1 MKNENKWT
9 YRPELHKKNAFTFR
23 DLVDLVNGNI
33 AYAKSI
39 QYRLEWQHPAT
50 LIDEDK
56 RDGEVLFIDEQFY
69 FVGQKVKIHQA
80 VDDCCREDLIGLV
93 GTIQTFIT
101 DKKNEYY
108 GMMSV
113 RFELGDV
120 NSFWKHGDV
129 NSYWPEE
136 VIFADSLTFTGK
148 LWDVLYSECLTSHS
162 KVDKIEEMLT
172 NL

>member
-1 MKNENKWT
+1 MKNKNKWT
-9 YRPELHKKNAFTFR
+9 YTPELHKKNAFTFR

-33 AYAKSI
+33 AYAKLIKS
-39 QYRLEWQHPAT
+39 RLNGQHPAT

-56 RDGEVLFIDEQFY
+56 RYGEVLFFNEQFY

-80 VDDCCREDLIGLV
+80 VEDSCREDLIGLV
-93 GTIQTFIT
+93 GTIQSFIT
-101 DKKNEYY
+101 DKQNEGY

-120 NSFWKHGDV
+120 G
-129 NSYWPEE
+129 SYWPEE
-136 VIFADSLTFTGK
+136 VIFADSLTFTG

-162 KVDKIEEMLT
+162 KVDKIEEMLI
-172 NL
+172 NN

>member
-9 YRPELHKKNAFTFR
+9 YTPEFHKKNAFTFR

-39 QYRLEWQHPAT
+39 QKRLEWQHPAT
-50 LIDEDK
+50 LIDQDK

-120 NSFWKHGDV
+120 DSF
-129 NSYWPEE
+129 WPEE

-162 KVDKIEEMLT
+162 KVDKIEEMLI
-172 NL
+172 NN

>member
-9 YRPELHKKNAFTFR
+9 YTPELHKKNAFTFR

-39 QYRLEWQHPAT
+39 QNRLEWQHPAT

-56 RDGEVLFIDEQFY
+56 RDGKVLFIDEQFY

-93 GTIQTFIT
+93 GTIQSFIT
-101 DKKNEYY
+101 DKKNVCY

-120 NSFWKHGDV
+120 DSF
-129 NSYWPEE
+129 WPEE

-162 KVDKIEEMLT
+162 KVDKIEEMLI
-172 NL
+172 NN

>member
-1 MKNENKWT
+1 MKNKNKWT
-9 YRPELHKKNAFTFR
+9 YTPELHKKNTFTFR

-39 QYRLEWQHPAT
+39 QNRLEWQHPAT

-56 RDGEVLFIDEQFY
+56 RNGEALFINEQFY

-93 GTIQTFIT
+93 GTIQSFVT
-101 DKKNEYY
+101 DKKNGFY

-120 NSFWKHGDV
+120 NSYWKLGDV

-148 LWDVLYSECLTSHS
+148 LWDVLYSESLTSHS
-162 KVDKIEEMLT
+162 KVDKIEEMLI
-172 NL
+172 NN

>member
-9 YRPELHKKNAFTFR
+9 YTPDIIKKPAFTFR
-23 DLVDLVNGNI
+23 DLVNLVNGNI
-33 AYAKSI
+33 AYAKLIKS
-39 QYRLEWQHPAT
+39 RLNGQHPAT

-80 VDDCCREDLIGLV
+80 VGHSCREDLIGLV
-93 GTIQTFIT
+93 GTIQSFVT

-120 NSFWKHGDV
+120 G
-129 NSYWPEE
+129 SYWPKE

-172 NL
+172 NN